1 MAWSPKMDLLAL
13 TTSAQS
19 LEVIRVSFCLEK
31 VFTIQEDHLIIAI
44 EFSSDSLSLLYGRS
58 DGAIF
63 MVRVEN
69 GELLF

>member
-1 MAWSPKMDLLAL
+1 
-13 TTSAQS
+13 
-19 LEVIRVSFCLEK
+19 VIRVSFCLEK